1 MKKITI
7 IVMTIVLSVCCCSC
21 ALIDAIDA
29 IRDKT
34 VTVVRGEQDGN
45 VYTNSS
51 VNVTFTKTDEMI
63 FWTDE
68 EIAELMQIG
77 LDQLKNGEDLAEL
90 VDVALIYEFNA
101 SDPSTNNGVMLV
113 IENLAY
119 TGSTKWSEE
128 QYMQVSINQI
138 KSQTNMNYSFSEISE
153 KKLGKENYT
162 FVEATVK
169 TGLSA
174 ISQYIY
180 VRKVGKYMLQISIT
194 STDGTPLSYYEAMF
208 S

>member
-1 MKKITI
+1 MKKIAI
-7 IVMTIVLSVCCCSC
+7 IVMTIVLLACCCSC
-21 ALIDAIDA
+21 ALIDA

-90 VDVALIYEFNA
+90 VDVVLIYEFNA
-101 SDPSTNNGVMLV
+101 SDPSTNNGVMFV

-119 TGSTKWSEE
+119 TGGTKWSEE
-128 QYMQVSINQI
+128 QYMQASINQI
-138 KSQTNMNYSFSEISE
+138 KSQSNMNYSFSEISE

-169 TGLSA
+169 AGLSA

-194 STDGTPLSYYEAMF
+194 STDGTPRSYYEAMF

>member
-21 ALIDAIDA
+21 ALIDA

-51 VNVTFTKTDEMI
+51 VNVTFTKTDDMI

-77 LDQLKNGEDLAEL
+77 LDQLKNGEDLAKY

-128 QYMQVSINQI
+128 QYMQVSIDQI

-162 FVEATVK
+162 FVEATLK
-169 TGLSA
+169 AGLSA